1 MRLAFFTPLPP
12 VRSGISV
19 YAADLLPELARR
31 AEVAAIV
38 DQPEWEP
45 GHGYR
50 IVPFRDY
57 RRDDYDAVIYELGNN
72 PYHETIYREA
82 LRNPGVVDFHD
93 VVLHHLIVE
102 MTLARGL
109 ADEYIEIMRENHGA
123 AGEAWARGRAAGF
136 HDEIGNF
143 LFPCVRSVAERAT
156 QVIVHNEYAA
166 AVIRRSGV
174 TTPVSVL
181 DMPFPP
187 PLATVRE
194 EGEGTTIGM
203 FGFVT
208 DSKRPAV
215 VFEAFSIAR
224 RDNPALRLLVVGEP
238 APNLDLSKLARRFDV
253 PDEAWQA
260 TGYVAEDAFD
270 RYLSKVDRVVNL
282 RYPTAGETSGA
293 LLRIFH
299 AGKPVAVS
307 DYGQFAEFPDDSV
320 TKIPLGAGEIEALVE
335 FMKGDPGNSAAAQR
349 RWLYAHCDPGNAADR
364 YVEIAGRAR
373 SEGDTGA
380 SAALGPIPL
389 FPKLRLSRAER
400 RRDLIELSLRNESA
414 DTLISASY
422 GSPGY
427 RLIVKVFD
435 GHEEVSEEWLTLGVD
450 LHPEQSVTVS
460 VDAAP
465 RGSSVRLFHALQ
477 GIPQLEPEA
486 FASFEVDV

>member
-19 YAADLLPELARR
+19 YAADLLPELAKR
-31 AEVAAIV
+31 AEVTAIV

-45 GHGYR
+45 ARGYR
-50 IVPFRDY
+50 IVSFRDY

-109 ADEYIEIMRENHGA
+109 VDEYIEIMRRNHGA

-143 LFPCVRSVAERAT
+143 LFPCVRDVAERAT

-166 AVIRRSGV
+166 AVVRRSGV

-187 PLATVRE
+187 PLAAVRE
-194 EGEGTTIGM
+194 EGGGTTIGM

-215 VFEAFSIAR
+215 VFEAFAIAR
-224 RDNPALRLLVVGEP
+224 REDPALRLLVVGEP
-238 APNLDLSKLARRFDV
+238 APNLDLNELAKRFDLS
-253 PDEAWQA
+253 DHAWEA

-307 DYGQFAEFPDDSV
+307 DYGQFAEFPDDAV
-320 TKIPLGAGEIEALVE
+320 TKIPLGAGEIEALVR
-335 FMKGDPGNSAAAQR
+335 FMTGDPGKSAAAQR
-349 RWLYAHCDPGNAADR
+349 RWLDAHCDPGIAADR
-364 YVEIAGRAR
+364 YVEIAGRPR
-373 SEGDTGA
+373 SEAVSGSTV
-380 SAALGPIPL
+380 ALAPIPL
-389 FPKLRLSRAER
+389 FPKLRLIGAYR
-400 RRDLIELSLRNESA
+400 RGQRIDLSLRNEGP

-435 GHEEVSEEWLTLGVD
+435 GWEEVSEEWLPLGSD
-450 LHPEQSVTVS
+450 LHPEQSVAVS
-460 VDAAP
+460 VDAPP
-465 RGSSVRLFHALQ
+465 RGSSVLLFHALQ
-477 GIPQLEPEA
+477 GVPHLEPEP
-486 FASFEVDV
+486 FAAFEVDV